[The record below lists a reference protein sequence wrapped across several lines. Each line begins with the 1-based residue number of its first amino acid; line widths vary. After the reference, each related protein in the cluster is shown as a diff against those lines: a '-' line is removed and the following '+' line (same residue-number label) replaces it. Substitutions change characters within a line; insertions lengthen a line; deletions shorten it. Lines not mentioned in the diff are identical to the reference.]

1 MVYNIYIYIYSFLV
15 FSSLE
20 KPLLKYKNIS
30 NEFKKT
36 GNIPFNE
43 LLMIAQ
49 TQKQRIEEL
58 EQKVAELNEDKK
70 SFTEKL
76 EISIIKKEKHKKR
89 AIEIQR
95 KLDVYIENSTY
106 IKNNLTKYN
115 EEAYKYRIEHLE
127 QAMENMSGVLFE
139 KENDLKVLLAEK
151 KKDLGKN
158 ILLKIEDIG
167 FYDIKLIN
175 YLKYKSFMIDN
186 AVSYIYIYIYGR

>member
-58 EQKVAELNEDKK
+58 EQKVAELNEDKN

-89 AIEIQR
+89 ATEIQR
-95 KLDVYIENSTY
+95 KLDEYIENSTY

-115 EEAYKYRIEHLE
+115 EEAYKFRIEHLE

-139 KENDLKVLLAEK
+139 KENDLKLLLGEK
-151 KKDLGKN
+151 KKDLGRN

-167 FYDIKLIN
+167 FYDIKLMN
-175 YLKYKSFMIDN
+175 YLKYKSFMMDN
-186 AVSYIYIYIYGR
+186 AVTIYIYMW

>member
-89 AIEIQR
+89 ATEIQR
-95 KLDVYIENSTY
+95 KLDEYIENSTY

-115 EEAYKYRIEHLE
+115 EEAYKFRIEHLE

-139 KENDLKVLLAEK
+139 KENDLKLLLGEK
-151 KKDLGKN
+151 KKDLGRN

-167 FYDIKLIN
+167 FYDIKLMN
-175 YLKYKSFMIDN
+175 YLKYKSFMMDN
-186 AVSYIYIYIYGR
+186 AVTIYIYICGR

>member
-58 EQKVAELNEDKK
+58 EQKVAELNEDKN

-89 AIEIQR
+89 ATEIQR
-95 KLDVYIENSTY
+95 KLDEYIENSTY

-115 EEAYKYRIEHLE
+115 EEAYKFRIEHLE

-139 KENDLKVLLAEK
+139 KENDLKLLLGEK
-151 KKDLGKN
+151 KKDLGRN

-167 FYDIKLIN
+167 FYDIKLMN
-175 YLKYKSFMIDN
+175 YLKYKSFMMDN
-186 AVSYIYIYIYGR
+186 AVTIYIYICGR